1 MPNVLDPAPI
11 DALTRKMAA
20 KIPHPGASARFA
32 KLAFE
37 EMVNEKRNFR
47 AARPDEVPPSA
58 AWARREIEAGR
69 EVAVFQLNRAVVA
82 RLRRTAR
89 ALADTCAEL
98 NHSETIREG
107 LSARQC
113 AIHNAAAE
121 FIAKIDRASF
131 EIVAA
136 RARVFS
142 RERKRRLDEERATL
156 ILFADAEIYA
166 APGRVWRRIVS
177 VSALWAVGRE
187 FRNCLARRT
196 INGYGTRLRNGSAE
210 FWVLREHTGTG
221 LMVAMACMFL
231 GRITEVRG
239 PCNRPVRSDDP
250 DLAHLAEARA
260 WSRPDGRTRAPVPPP
275 DPAAIRETL
284 IELLRARSRLPN

>member
-1 MPNVLDPAPI
+1 MPNVLDSAPI

-20 KIPHPGASARFA
+20 KIPHQGAAARFA

-37 EMVNEKRNFR
+37 EMLNEKRNFR
-47 AARPDEVPPSA
+47 AARPDELSSAA

-69 EVAVFQLNRAVVA
+69 EVAVFELNRAVVA

-98 NHSETIREG
+98 DHIVTIREG
-107 LSARQC
+107 LSARQH
-113 AIHNAAAE
+113 AIHHAAAE

-136 RARVFS
+136 RAGVFA
-142 RERKRRLDEERATL
+142 RERRRRLDEEKATL

-210 FWVLREHTGTG
+210 FWVLRDQTGKG
-221 LMVAMACMFL
+221 LMVAMACGFL

-239 PCNRPVRSDDP
+239 PCNRPVSSDDP

-260 WSRPDGRTRAPVPPP
+260 WSRPNGRTGGLVRPP
-275 DPAAIRETL
+275 DPAAIRERV
-284 IELLRARSRLPN
+284 IELLRARSRQPN

>member
-11 DALTRKMAA
+11 AALTRKMAA
-20 KIPHPGASARFA
+20 KIPHAGAAARFA

-47 AARPDEVPPSA
+47 AARPDELPPEA
-58 AWARREIEAGR
+58 VWARREVEAGR
-69 EVAVFQLNRAVVA
+69 EVAVFQLNRAVVT

-98 NHSETIREG
+98 DHFEPIRDG
-107 LSARQC
+107 LSARQRTIC
-113 AIHNAAAE
+113 HAAAE

-131 EIVAA
+131 EILAA
-136 RARVFS
+136 RARVFA
-142 RERKRRLDEERATL
+142 RERKRRLDEEKATL
-156 ILFADAEIYA
+156 VLFVDAEICA

-210 FWVLREHTGTG
+210 FWVLRDQTGKG
-221 LMVAMACMFL
+221 LMVAMACGFL

-239 PCNRPVRSDDP
+239 PRNRPVSSDDP

-260 WSRPDGRTRAPVPPP
+260 WSRSNGRTSARVRPP
-275 DPAAIRETL
+275 DHGAIRETL
-284 IELLRARSRLPN
+284 IELLRARSRAPN